1 MATTKIWKIEKRLD
15 HVLTYTSNVEKTFNK
30 NYGTQSSIPYSDLH
44 NVLDY
49 ATDEYKTEKQY
60 FVSGINC
67 FPEDA
72 YNQMMITKKNK
83 NTLKNKILA
92 YHGYQSFKSG
102 EVTPE
107 IAHEIGVKL
116 AEELWGDRF
125 EVVVSTH
132 LNTNCC
138 HNHFVINSVSFVDGK
153 MFYNNFKT
161 YSMMRHLSDSLCDEY
176 GLSVLK
182 EKKCGKYNVNYNDVY
197 QKYARA
203 NSYQNTAKKDLDF
216 AIAQAYSFE
225 DFKNIMKEMEYE
237 IIFRY
242 DKISI
247 KGKNYKRNIRIE
259 RAFGEDYSIDNIKRR
274 ILEEQAT
281 RIPFISAYKI
291 KGPNFFYKG
300 EYVKSK
306 KKPNGLENMFRHYS
320 FLLKVSPVKTKN
332 NYLSAKVR
340 ADVKQMHLYTEEAD
354 FLYNNKI
361 KTKKELLDYKEK
373 IKTKLNEL
381 LSSREGLWKA
391 RKLEKNE
398 TNIKDYTEKISGIND
413 EISVIRK
420 EMMMVEDIQTRIPK
434 VEENIQ
440 EINEKKKERGKEKNK
455 NERIK

>member
-197 QKYARA
+197 QKYAV
-203 NSYQNTAKKDLDF
+203 KKMG
-216 AIAQAYSFE
+216 Y
-225 DFKNIMKEMEYE
+225 
-237 IIFRY
+237 
-242 DKISI
+242 
-247 KGKNYKRNIRIE
+247 
-259 RAFGEDYSIDNIKRR
+259 
-274 ILEEQAT
+274 
-281 RIPFISAYKI
+281 
-291 KGPNFFYKG
+291 
-300 EYVKSK
+300 
-306 KKPNGLENMFRHYS
+306 
-320 FLLKVSPVKTKN
+320 
-332 NYLSAKVR
+332 
-340 ADVKQMHLYTEEAD
+340 
-354 FLYNNKI
+354 
-361 KTKKELLDYKEK
+361 
-373 IKTKLNEL
+373 
-381 LSSREGLWKA
+381 
-391 RKLEKNE
+391 
-398 TNIKDYTEKISGIND
+398 
-413 EISVIRK
+413 
-420 EMMMVEDIQTRIPK
+420 
-434 VEENIQ
+434 
-440 EINEKKKERGKEKNK
+440 
-455 NERIK
+455 

>member
-161 YSMMRHLSDSLCDEY
+161 YSMMRH
-176 GLSVLK
+176 
-182 EKKCGKYNVNYNDVY
+182 
-197 QKYARA
+197 
-203 NSYQNTAKKDLDF
+203 
-216 AIAQAYSFE
+216 
-225 DFKNIMKEMEYE
+225 
-237 IIFRY
+237 
-242 DKISI
+242 
-247 KGKNYKRNIRIE
+247 
-259 RAFGEDYSIDNIKRR
+259 
-274 ILEEQAT
+274 
-281 RIPFISAYKI
+281 
-291 KGPNFFYKG
+291 
-300 EYVKSK
+300 
-306 KKPNGLENMFRHYS
+306 
-320 FLLKVSPVKTKN
+320 
-332 NYLSAKVR
+332 
-340 ADVKQMHLYTEEAD
+340 
-354 FLYNNKI
+354 
-361 KTKKELLDYKEK
+361 
-373 IKTKLNEL
+373 
-381 LSSREGLWKA
+381 
-391 RKLEKNE
+391 
-398 TNIKDYTEKISGIND
+398 
-413 EISVIRK
+413 
-420 EMMMVEDIQTRIPK
+420 
-434 VEENIQ
+434 
-440 EINEKKKERGKEKNK
+440 
-455 NERIK
+455 